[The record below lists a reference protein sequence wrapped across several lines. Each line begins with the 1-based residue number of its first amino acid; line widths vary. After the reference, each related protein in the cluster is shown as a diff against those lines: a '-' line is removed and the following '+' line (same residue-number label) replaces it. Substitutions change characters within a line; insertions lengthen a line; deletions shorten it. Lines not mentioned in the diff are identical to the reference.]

1 MIGPLPLLDRMKT
14 LGTPLC
20 AVITAVVALGCGA
33 PAMLSSPSE
42 HDTPVAADEPRAE
55 LKLKVDLTPEQGCEE
70 AFDLAMYKDRGVDL
84 IQWDA
89 AEGTCAGRVIVVRYF
104 PKQLSAEALLEAAKG
119 RAVKAEAITE
129 K

>member
-1 MIGPLPLLDRMKT
+1 MISS
-14 LGTPLC
+14 
-20 AVITAVVALGCGA
+20 A
-33 PAMLSSPSE
+33 PD
-42 HDTPVAADEPRAE
+42 HDAPVAADEPRAE
-55 LKLKVDLTPEQGCEE
+55 LKLRVDLAPEQGCEE

-89 AEGTCAGRVIVVRYF
+89 AEGSCAGRVIVVRYF

-119 RAVKAEAITE
+119 RASKAEVITG